1 MATSTYIAL
10 ATTTLTGNDAEI
22 VFSSIPATYRDLVVV
37 AYNKNATGIAGCRI
51 RLNGDTGNNY
61 SYVSMD
67 GSGAGATSGSQ
78 TDSSLN
84 IAVSTNEFGTSL
96 FHIMDY
102 SATDKHKTVLARG
115 NALPDNVR
123 AGAGRWANTDA
134 VTSVT
139 ITTAAYDFV
148 SGSTF
153 SLYGIIS

>member
-1 MATSTYIAL
+1 MPTATYIAL
-10 ATTTLTGNDAEI
+10 ANLTLTGNDAEI
-22 VFSSIPATYRDLVVV
+22 VFSSIPATYRDLVVI
-37 AYNKNATGIAGCRI
+37 AYNKNATGIAGCRM

-67 GSGAGATSGSQ
+67 GSDAGATSGGQ
-78 TDSSLN
+78 ADSSLN
-84 IAVSTNEFGTSL
+84 IAVSTNEFGTAL

-102 SATDKHKTVLARG
+102 SATDKHKTVLGRG
-115 NALPDNVR
+115 NAGGIYTR
-123 AGAGRWANTDA
+123 AGAGRWANTAA

-139 ITTAAYDFV
+139 ITTNAYDFV